1 MRRRSEPHTFEQRLD
16 AQRLRLEH
24 ELSRLPDGHQRDSVV
39 ARIDQLQTAAE
50 MYSFLMLREEAAAS
64 R

>member
-16 AQRLRLEH
+16 AQKLRLEH
-24 ELSRLPDGHQRDSVV
+24 AMASLPNGIERN
-39 ARIDQLQTAAE
+39 ALATRIEQLQTAAE
-50 MYSFLMLREEAAAS
+50 MYGFLMLREETAAL